1 MDTAGGKASLVMVLA
16 VVGAPLGGYLTD
28 LWRKRQANARL
39 LMPAIS
45 TLATAVLLFTAL
57 FLFKGTIQY
66 VFLLIMG
73 VCIMF
78 FISGAAAVTQD
89 VIHPGLRATS
99 YAVAVVVMNLIGSST
114 APIVIGK
121 LYDLYSIKTALSI
134 LPFILIIGSVLFYIG
149 SRYYVKDMEK
159 VAKIKLEAA

>member
-1 MDTAGGKASLVMVLA
+1 MVLA

-28 LWRKRQANARL
+28 LWRKKQANARL
-39 LMPAIS
+39 LLPAIS
-45 TLATAVLLFTAL
+45 TMMTAVLLFMAL
-57 FLFKGTIQY
+57 YLFKGTIQY
-66 VFLLIMG
+66 VFLLMMG

-159 VAKIKLEAA
+159 VTKIKLEAA